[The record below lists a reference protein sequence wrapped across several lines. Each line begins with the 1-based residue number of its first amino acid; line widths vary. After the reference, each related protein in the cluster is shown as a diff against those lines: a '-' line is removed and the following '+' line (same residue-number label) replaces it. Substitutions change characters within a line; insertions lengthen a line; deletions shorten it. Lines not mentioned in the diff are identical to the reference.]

1 MEIGERALAAGVAA
15 GLERLIGLF
24 RSLSPPDG
32 LSLTAAATLAT
43 LERSGPRRLTALA
56 VQEGVTQPAMTQ
68 LIARLQDSG
77 LVGREADPADG
88 RVVQVRLT
96 DQGRDMLARRR
107 AVRAERLAVILDRI
121 SPEDRAALTA
131 ALPAID
137 ALASAQRARHRRRTP
152 RASPTAP
159 GSEQPMSGTHAGS
172 VASPF
177 RQPKAVFAVAFA
189 CVVSFMGIGLV
200 DPILPAISHE
210 LHASPSEVTLL
221 FTSYLVVT
229 AVAMLITNWVSSR
242 MGAKK
247 TLIAGLILIVV
258 FSALA
263 GASPSINA
271 IIGFRAGWGVGNALF
286 IATSLAVIV
295 ASASGGFAGAIVLY
309 ETALGVGIAIG
320 PLLGGTL
327 GEISWRGPFYGVACL
342 MAIAL
347 IATIVLVEPTPKPAH
362 KTGLSAPLRA
372 LRHRGL
378 LTLSLTALCYNWA
391 FFTVLGYAPFP
402 MNLSPIKLGLVFT
415 GWGIFVAIFAVFGA
429 PRLQA
434 SLGIAK
440 TMYANL
446 AAFAVVVL
454 VIAIWTT
461 DRAVLIPAVIIS
473 GIFIG
478 VNNTVTTQAVMTV
491 SPVEKPVASAAYSF
505 VRFIGGG
512 LAPYAAGRLV
522 LAVDIHFPFYIAVG
536 ALVVGIVI
544 LTTAHRLLT
553 QAERVQAEQ
562 VTGPASAGAARARP
576 AAAPAAALIPVE
588 ASTEPGGARRERD
601 PGRGRRLTGRRAGHR
616 GRGCPGGAHGGVVHV
631 VHTQEEATA
640 GDVAIDGESLEAAR
654 AMVRNHLDRLAAHH
668 VPAEGQILLH
678 AADHGAAGRMV
689 AEYANTIGAGTI
701 VIGAPTHGGLP
712 ALMDGSASRELWR
725 HARSNVLVVN
735 PDAPGAGLGVVEDEA
750 EGVPVA

>member
-1 MEIGERALAAGVAA
+1 
-15 GLERLIGLF
+15 
-24 RSLSPPDG
+24 
-32 LSLTAAATLAT
+32 
-43 LERSGPRRLTALA
+43 
-56 VQEGVTQPAMTQ
+56 
-68 LIARLQDSG
+68 
-77 LVGREADPADG
+77 
-88 RVVQVRLT
+88 
-96 DQGRDMLARRR
+96 
-107 AVRAERLAVILDRI
+107 
-121 SPEDRAALTA
+121 
-131 ALPAID
+131 
-137 ALASAQRARHRRRTP
+137 
-152 RASPTAP
+152 
-159 GSEQPMSGTHAGS
+159 MSGTHTAS

-177 RQPKAVFAVAFA
+177 RQPKAVFAVALA

-210 LHASPSEVTLL
+210 LKASPSEVTLL

-242 MGAKK
+242 LGAKK
-247 TLIAGLILIVV
+247 TLIAGLILIVL
-258 FSALA
+258 FSAAA
-263 GASPSINA
+263 GSAPSINA

-295 ASASGGFAGAIVLY
+295 ASATGGFAGAIVLY

-327 GEISWRGPFYGVACL
+327 GEISWRGPFYGVSAL

-347 IATIVLVEPTPKPAH
+347 IATVVLVEPTPKPVH
-362 KTGLSAPLRA
+362 KTSLSAPLRA

-378 LTLSLTALCYNWA
+378 LTMSLTALCYNWG

-415 GWGIFVAIFAVFGA
+415 GWGIFVALFAVFGA

-434 SLGIAK
+434 SFGIAK

-446 AAFAVVVL
+446 AAFAVVIL

-478 VNNTVTTQAVMTV
+478 VNNTITTQAVMTV

-512 LAPYAAGRLV
+512 LAPYAAGRMV
-522 LAVDIHFPFYIAVG
+522 IAVNIHFPFFIATG
-536 ALVVGIVI
+536 AIVLGMVI
-544 LTTAHRLLT
+544 LSTAHHLL
-553 QAERVQAEQ
+553 AESERTQAEQ
-562 VTGPASAGAARARP
+562 VRGTEAANDTAAANGSAPLPALVSVEGSTLAGNSGASVILAAIDGSPVAALVTEAAARLATAAGA
-576 AAAPAAALIPVE
+576 
-588 ASTEPGGARRERD
+588 
-601 PGRGRRLTGRRAGHR
+601 
-616 GRGCPGGAHGGVVHV
+616 VVHL
-631 VHTQEEATA
+631 VHTQEDAIA
-640 GDVAIDGESLEAAR
+640 GDAGTDGEGAEAAR
-654 AMVRNHLDRLAAHH
+654 AVVRNHLDQLAAHH

-678 AADHGAAGRMV
+678 APDHGTAGRMV
-689 AEYANTIGAGTI
+689 AEYAAAIGASTI
-701 VIGAPTHGGLP
+701 VIGASTHGGLP

-725 HARSNVLVVN
+725 RTRSNVLVVN
-735 PDAPGAGLGVVEDEA
+735 PDAPGAWGSASADTELLRGEPGPLHPVGDLLPGGVAGEVR
-750 EGVPVA
+750 

>member
-1 MEIGERALAAGVAA
+1 
-15 GLERLIGLF
+15 
-24 RSLSPPDG
+24 
-32 LSLTAAATLAT
+32 
-43 LERSGPRRLTALA
+43 
-56 VQEGVTQPAMTQ
+56 
-68 LIARLQDSG
+68 
-77 LVGREADPADG
+77 
-88 RVVQVRLT
+88 
-96 DQGRDMLARRR
+96 
-107 AVRAERLAVILDRI
+107 
-121 SPEDRAALTA
+121 
-131 ALPAID
+131 
-137 ALASAQRARHRRRTP
+137 
-152 RASPTAP
+152 
-159 GSEQPMSGTHAGS
+159 MSSTHAGS

-242 MGAKK
+242 IGAKK

-258 FSALA
+258 FSAAA
-263 GASPSINA
+263 GASPSING

-327 GEISWRGPFYGVACL
+327 GEISWRGPFYGVAAL

-347 IATIVLVEPTPKPAH
+347 IATIVLVEPLPKPAH
-362 KTGLSAPLRA
+362 KTALSAPLRA
-372 LRHRGL
+372 LKHRGL
-378 LTLSLTALCYNWA
+378 LTMSLTALCYNWG

-415 GWGIFVAIFAVFGA
+415 GWGIFVALFAVFGA

-478 VNNTVTTQAVMTV
+478 VNNTITTQAVMTV
-491 SPVEKPVASAAYSF
+491 SPVEKPVASAAYGF

-512 LAPYAAGRLV
+512 LAPYAAGRMV
-522 LAVDIHFPFYIAVG
+522 LAVNIHFPFYIAVG
-536 ALVVGIVI
+536 AILLGIGI
-544 LTTAHRLLT
+544 LTTAHGLLT
-553 QAERVQAEQ
+553 QAERFQAEQ
-562 VTGPASAGAARARP
+562 VTGSPAAEPASPGP
-576 AAAPAAALIPVE
+576 VGALIPVDANAE
-588 ASTEPGGARRERD
+588 TAEPGARVILAAVDASPAGALVTEA
-601 PGRGRRLTGRRAGHR
+601 AGVL
-616 GRGCPGGAHGGVVHV
+616 AADHGGVVHV

-640 GDVAIDGESLEAAR
+640 GDVAIDGESLDAAR
-654 AMVRNHLDRLAAHH
+654 AVVRNHLDQLAARH
-668 VPAEGQILLH
+668 VPAEGHILLH

-689 AEYANTIGAGTI
+689 AEYANTVGASTI
-701 VIGAPTHGGLP
+701 VVGAATHRGLP
-712 ALMDGSASRELWR
+712 VLMDDSATHELSRL
-725 HARSNVLVVN
+725 ARSDIMIVS
-735 PDAPGAGLGVVEDEA
+735 PDAPGRLIAADGYDTAAQAG
-750 EGVPVA
+750 

>member
-1 MEIGERALAAGVAA
+1 
-15 GLERLIGLF
+15 
-24 RSLSPPDG
+24 
-32 LSLTAAATLAT
+32 
-43 LERSGPRRLTALA
+43 
-56 VQEGVTQPAMTQ
+56 
-68 LIARLQDSG
+68 
-77 LVGREADPADG
+77 
-88 RVVQVRLT
+88 
-96 DQGRDMLARRR
+96 
-107 AVRAERLAVILDRI
+107 
-121 SPEDRAALTA
+121 
-131 ALPAID
+131 
-137 ALASAQRARHRRRTP
+137 
-152 RASPTAP
+152 
-159 GSEQPMSGTHAGS
+159 MSGTHAGS
-172 VASPF
+172 VMSPF

-200 DPILPAISHE
+200 DPILPAISHQ

-242 MGAKK
+242 LGAKK

-263 GASPSINA
+263 GAAPSISG

-309 ETALGVGIAIG
+309 ETALGVGIAVG

-327 GEISWRGPFYGVACL
+327 GEISWRGPFYGVAVL

-347 IATIVLVEPTPKPAH
+347 IATIVLVEPTPKPAR
-362 KTGLSAPLRA
+362 KTSLSAPLRA
-372 LRHRGL
+372 LKHRGL
-378 LTLSLTALCYNWA
+378 LTMSLTALCYNWG

-415 GWGIFVAIFAVFGA
+415 GWGILVAIFAVFGA

-478 VNNTVTTQAVMTV
+478 VNNTITTQAVMTV
-491 SPVEKPVASAAYSF
+491 SPVEKPVASAAYGF

-522 LAVDIHFPFYIAVG
+522 LAVNIHFPFYIGVG
-536 ALVVGIVI
+536 AILLGIVI
-544 LTTAHRLLT
+544 LTTAHGPLT
-553 QAERVQAEQ
+553 QAERMQAEQ
-562 VTGPASAGAARARP
+562 VAGS
-576 AAAPAAALIPVE
+576 AAAEPVGALIPVGGSAGMAAPG
-588 ASTEPGGARRERD
+588 ASVILAAVDASPVAALVTQA
-601 PGRGRRLTGRRAGHR
+601 AGVL
-616 GRGCPGGAHGGVVHV
+616 AADHGGVVHV

-640 GDVAIDGESLEAAR
+640 GDVAIDGESLDAAR
-654 AMVRNHLDRLAAHH
+654 AMVRNHLDQLAAHH
-668 VPAEGQILLH
+668 VPAEGHILLH

-689 AEYANTIGAGTI
+689 AEYASTVGASTI

-712 ALMDGSASRELWR
+712 ALMDSSASHELAR
-725 HARSNVLVVN
+725 HTRSNVLVVN
-735 PDAPGAGLGVVEDEA
+735 PEAPA
-750 EGVPVA
+750 GVPAEDLWREPAKD